1 MLGFHLGLFSRGTM
15 YTQHTTRS
23 MCVSL
28 ISIIS
33 LVLFCACSS
42 RAIQPVAS
50 APGGA
55 SGRAAQPGPQD
66 YKLGPEDV
74 IEVIVWK
81 NSDLSRTVT
90 VRPDGKISLPLV
102 GDVQVAGN
110 TVAEVTENV
119 TQKLQEFYREPPH
132 VSVIVQQVNSYAIY
146 ILGEVGKPGKYVV
159 KTGTTFLQAMALAGG
174 LTQFSSG
181 KRIRIRRRVTL
192 DKETALR
199 LRYKDVVSGKRENV
213 ILKAGDVIIVQ

>member
-1 MLGFHLGLFSRGTM
+1 
-15 YTQHTTRS
+15 
-23 MCVSL
+23 VSL
-28 ISIIS
+28 IS
-33 LVLFCACSS
+33 LFVLCACSAS
-42 RAIQPVAS
+42 TIQPVAS
-50 APGGA
+50 NSTGGA
-55 SGRAAQPGPQD
+55 GRASQVSPKD

-110 TVAEVTENV
+110 TVTEVTENI

-146 ILGEVGKPGKYVV
+146 ILGEVSKPGKYVV

-181 KRIRIRRRVTL
+181 KRILIRRRLTL
-192 DKETALR
+192 DKETALQ